1 MPIETHVFAAG
12 AYRKAKDVFVKDGGV
27 WRDLKEIWVNDQGV
41 WRKVFTKF
49 FEFNADIS
57 GLNYNLRNA
66 VMATGQWDGVTPV
79 LANLRVVGNL
89 GSQPPAVP
97 AHNGSDT
104 DHNQLRRQR
113 MADYVNYPAFD
124 SGSLPASSEINLTV
138 MPGVYLVG
146 AGGVGGH
153 MYHTTNVS
161 YKDNQQLDVFSYMF
175 ENGGP
180 GSPAIRTTVLTR
192 ITNNGVIGGGGGGGA
207 GAIGA
212 VSLTYWNGKKFN
224 SFTQGGMG
232 GGGAGYVGGQVD
244 VIDPTYD
251 YDGNVCY
258 SNPGTLTT
266 GGSGGG
272 VWIVNG
278 GASGTRGGNGGALG
292 QKGGDGGSQ
301 LPLDISGFPR
311 HIRYGGEAG
320 KAVIGSS
327 NVVWQA
333 YGDVRGPLA

>member
-66 VMATGQWDGVTPV
+66 IMATGQWDGITPV

-89 GSQPPAVP
+89 GAQPPEVP
-97 AHNGSDT
+97 PHNGSDS
-104 DHNQLRRQR
+104 DYNQLRRQR

-124 SGSLPASSEINLTV
+124 SGTLPASSEINLTV

-146 AGGVGGH
+146 AGGIGGNN
-153 MYHTTNVS
+153 YHTTNKS
-161 YKDNQQLDVFSYMF
+161 YLDNQQLDVFNYMF

-180 GSPAIRTTVLTR
+180 GSPAIRTSVLTR

-207 GAIGA
+207 GGIGA
-212 VSLTYWNGKKFN
+212 VHQTYWNGKKFN
-224 SFTQGGMG
+224 SFTNGGPG
-232 GGGAGYVGGQVD
+232 GGGAGYIAGTGVPYPGYG
-244 VIDPTYD
+244 DPPSS
-251 YDGNVCY
+251 NY
-258 SNPGTLTT
+258 SAPGTLTT
-266 GGSGGG
+266 GGAGGA
-272 VWIVNG
+272 VWVVNG
-278 GASGTRGGNGGALG
+278 GAVGTVGGRGGDLG
-292 QKGGDGGSQ
+292 QAGGDAGSQ
-301 LPLDISGFPR
+301 QPLDMSSFPR
-311 HIRYGGEAG
+311 HIRYGGAAG
-320 KAVIGSS
+320 KAVVGSS